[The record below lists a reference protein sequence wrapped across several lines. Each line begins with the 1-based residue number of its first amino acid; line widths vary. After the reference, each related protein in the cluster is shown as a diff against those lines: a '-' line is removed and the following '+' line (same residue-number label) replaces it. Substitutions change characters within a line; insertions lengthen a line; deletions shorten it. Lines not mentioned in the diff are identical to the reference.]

1 MGPTHRPWR
10 APGAALLVLLASCAV
25 GPDYQRPATP
35 PSSEY
40 KEAREWKQAE
50 PSEAI
55 ERGKWWV
62 IYNDPVLNELEQS
75 IDVSNESVK
84 LAEAQY
90 RQALALAREASASLW
105 PSLSANASA
114 TRQSQGSSRGAAVSG
129 GSGGAVNLQQGISD
143 IYTLGLQAAWELD
156 LWGGLRRQ
164 AESGREGAYASHGD
178 LENMRLSMQS
188 QLANDYFA
196 LRTAD
201 ATRQL
206 LDDTIEAYDRSAKI
220 TRNQYAAGVAAR
232 VDVAQA
238 ETQLEQT
245 KAQAI
250 DIDVGRAQLEH
261 AIAIL
266 IGKAPSEFSLPAG
279 ALNANMPAV
288 PLGLPSDLLE
298 RRPDVAAAER
308 RVAAANAQIGVARAA
323 FFPSLT
329 LAASGG
335 YASSSTGHL
344 ISAPNRFWSLG
355 PALTLPLFEG
365 GKLRA
370 QAYGA
375 RAGYDAAVATYR
387 QTVLG
392 AFQSVEDNLAAL
404 RILEQEATAQD
415 RAVKL
420 ARESVTLAINQYKA
434 GTVSYLNVVTVQAT
448 ALVNE
453 RTAVSILGRR
463 LNAHVT
469 LITALGGGWNERDL
483 AHTIKQ

>member
-1 MGPTHRPWR
+1 MRAPSPWS
-10 APGAALLVLLASCAV
+10 APGAAVLTGVLAACAV
-25 GPDYQRPATP
+25 GPDYKRPATP
-35 PSSEY
+35 PSSEF

-50 PSEAI
+50 PAEAI
-55 ERGKWWV
+55 QRGKWWV
-62 IYNDPVLNELEQS
+62 IYQDPILDELEQS

-105 PSLSANASA
+105 PALNADASA

-129 GSGGAVNLQQGISD
+129 GNGGGVNLQQGVST

-156 LWGGLRRQ
+156 LWGGLRRA
-164 AESGREGAYASHGD
+164 AESGREAAFASHGD
-178 LENMRLSMQS
+178 LEAMRLSMQS

-206 LDDTIEAYDRSAKI
+206 LDDTIQAYERSARI

-266 IGKAPSEFSLPAG
+266 IGKAPSEFALPPG
-279 ALNANMPAV
+279 PLNASMPAV

-308 RVAAANAQIGVARAA
+308 RVASANAQIGVARAA

-344 ISAPNRFWSLG
+344 ISAPNRFWSIG
-355 PALTLPLFEG
+355 PSLNLPLFEG

-370 QAYGA
+370 QSFGA
-375 RAGYDAAVATYR
+375 QAGYDAAVATYR
-387 QTVLG
+387 QTVLS

-404 RILEQEATAQD
+404 RILEQEADAQD

-420 ARESVTLAINQYKA
+420 ARESVTLTINQYKA
-434 GTVSYLNVVTVQAT
+434 GTVSYLSVVTVQAT
-448 ALVNE
+448 ALENE
-453 RTAVSILGRR
+453 RSAVSILGRR
-463 LNAHVT
+463 LGAHVT
-469 LITALGGGWNERDL
+469 LITALGGGWNEQDL